1 MMIYTNTV
9 EMGTT
14 YLWGENLFME
24 YYNPKFICKKLLFE
38 MCKGV
43 FSECKKLPRETELAE
58 YLGISRTQ
66 LRDVL
71 AKLEREGFI
80 TRKLGVGTLINHHV
94 VQVKNRMD
102 IETEFMDII
111 RNNGYVAGVRNIRVI
126 EDIADDILASKLDI
140 PKGTEILKIY
150 RTCTADGKP
159 VIYCEDVIEKSIIKN
174 EYTSEDFKP
183 SIFNFLLEHCG
194 IKVYMDL
201 TRISAESSD
210 VITSREL
217 EVEMHTPL
225 LVMDEIDYDF
235 EGKVIF
241 YSKQY
246 FISGAIEQ
254 TVIRMKLQ

>member
-1 MMIYTNTV
+1 MMIYTNIMKMV
-9 EMGTT
+9 TT
-14 YLWGENLFME
+14 HLMGENIFME
-24 YYNPKFICKKLLFE
+24 HYNPKFICKKLLFE
-38 MCKGV
+38 MCEGV

-159 VIYCEDVIEKSIIKN
+159 VIYCEDVIEKSIIKD

-254 TVIRMKLQ
+254 TVLRMKLQ

>member
-1 MMIYTNTV
+1 
-9 EMGTT
+9 
-14 YLWGENLFME
+14 ME
-24 YYNPKFICKKLLFE
+24 YDNPKFICKKLLFE
-38 MCKGV
+38 MREGV
-43 FSECKKLPRETELAE
+43 FSDRRKLPRETELAE

-111 RNNGYVAGVRNIRVI
+111 RNNGYAAEVKSII
-126 EDIADDILASKLDI
+126 IEEDIADSILADKLDI
-140 PKGTEILKIY
+140 PEGTEIIRIC

-159 VIYCEDVIEKSIIKN
+159 VIYCEDVIDKKIIKDDCSSD
-174 EYTSEDFKP
+174 EFKP
-183 SIFNFLLEHCG
+183 SIFYFLNKHCDTR
-194 IKVYMDL
+194 VYMDL
-201 TRISAESSD
+201 TRVSAELAD
-210 VITSREL
+210 QTTSHAL
-217 EVEMHTPL
+217 EVEVGTPL
-225 LVMDEIDYDF
+225 LVMDEIDYDL

-246 FISGAIEQ
+246 FASGAIEH
-254 TVIRMKLQ
+254 TVLRMKLQ